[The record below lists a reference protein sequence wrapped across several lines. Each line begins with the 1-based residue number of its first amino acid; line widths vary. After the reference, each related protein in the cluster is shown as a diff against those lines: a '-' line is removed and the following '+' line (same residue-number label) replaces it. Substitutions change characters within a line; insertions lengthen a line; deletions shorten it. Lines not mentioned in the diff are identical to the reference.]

1 MSYTVEIK
9 EEISNIKSSKSETI
23 AELSAYIR
31 NNGYINNNSI
41 MLSTE
46 NHFLIKRI
54 IEEIKNLYD
63 IDLKEQVVENLNFS
77 KKDLYQIKITEKV
90 DKICKDLG
98 IYDENGNYL
107 DVVPNYIVG
116 ANEEIRAYLRGIFFA
131 SGSINDPK
139 KSRYHMELLTIRPEE
154 AVFVQKLL
162 NLFELNAKILG
173 REKGYMIYIKEA
185 EKISDF
191 IKILGANKAV
201 MYYEN
206 VRIYRDQK
214 NKTNRLNNCEQAN
227 MDKVF
232 ETAREQL
239 IQIEIIEKNDG
250 VMLLD
255 DRTKQTLEYRKKYP
269 EASLKELAEII
280 SIETGKKITKSGLN
294 HRMRKIKELSTRFK
308 ERDKENNELVNKKY
322 TVKR

>member
-1 MSYTVEIK
+1 MTFTIQIK
-9 EEISNIKSSKSETI
+9 EEISKIKSTKSETI
-23 AELSAYIR
+23 AELSAYIK
-31 NNGYINNNSI
+31 NNGHIKDNTI
-41 MLSTE
+41 TLSTE
-46 NHFLIKRI
+46 NHFLIDRI
-54 IEEIKNLYD
+54 KEEIKDLYD
-63 IDLKEQVVENLNFS
+63 EEPKEEIIGNQNFS
-77 KKDLYQIKITEKV
+77 KKILYQITISEKV
-90 DKICKDLG
+90 DTILKDLG
-98 IYDENGNYL
+98 IIDENGEKL
-107 DVVPNYIVG
+107 DVVPKYIVG

-131 SGSINDPK
+131 TGSISDPK
-139 KSRYHMELLTIRPEE
+139 KSRYHLELLSYTPEE

-162 NLFELNAKILG
+162 NIFELNAKILA

-191 IKILGANKAV
+191 IKLLGANNAV
-201 MYYEN
+201 LYYEN

-232 ETAREQL
+232 ETANEQL
-239 IQIEIIEKNDG
+239 RQIEIIEENDG

-280 SIETGKKITKSGLN
+280 SLETGKTITKSGLN
-294 HRMRKIKELSTRFK
+294 HRMRKIKDLSTRFEK
-308 ERDKENNELVNKKY
+308 MKTTNK
-322 TVKR
+322 